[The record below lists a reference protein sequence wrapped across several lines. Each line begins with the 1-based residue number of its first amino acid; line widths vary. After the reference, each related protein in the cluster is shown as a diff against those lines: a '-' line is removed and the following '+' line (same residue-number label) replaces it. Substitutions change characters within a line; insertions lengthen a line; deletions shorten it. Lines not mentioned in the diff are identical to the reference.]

1 MAHGSP
7 DNYGTSPQGFVHRVA
22 DLAELAARLGSSDTF
37 DRRGNVL
44 FMDGFERG
52 VNAWTFFPSG
62 AGSALRL
69 LVSPVHS
76 GSVSGA
82 ILTGTS
88 GGVTSSIQRSL
99 TMPFV
104 SRTGFECS
112 FCLPV
117 LAYDFI
123 MVMTVYQLTYE
134 DIYILRFR
142 NTTEEVSVIN
152 ALGNYQVIA
161 TIPGMHADAVTWYTA
176 KFVAD
181 IPNRTYI
188 RALFNNREYD
198 LSAIKPYP
206 SVGTDSGRII
216 LEIAASASNNTN
228 QLFPIDDIILTMNE

>member
-1 MAHGSP
+1 MAHGAP
-7 DNYGTSPQGFVHRVA
+7 DNYGTAPQGFVHRVA

-44 FMDGFERG
+44 FIDGFERG
-52 VNAWTFFPSG
+52 VNGWTFFPSG
-62 AGSALRL
+62 AGAELRL

-76 GSVSGA
+76 GSVSAA
-82 ILTGTS
+82 ILTQAS
-88 GGVTSSIQRSL
+88 GGVTSTIRRSL

-104 SRTGFECS
+104 SRIGYECS

-123 MVMTVYQLTYE
+123 MVLTVYNVTYE

-152 ALGNYQVIA
+152 SIGDYQVIA
-161 TIPGMHADAVTWYTA
+161 TIPNFHADGVTWYSA

-181 IPNRTYI
+181 IPKRKYV
-188 RALFNNREYD
+188 RAMFNNTEYD
-198 LSAIKPYP
+198 ISAIAPYA
-206 SVGTDSGRII
+206 SVGVDSGRIF
-216 LEIAASASNNTN
+216 LEIAASPSNNSN
-228 QLFPIDDIILTMNE
+228 QLFVIDDVILTMNE